1 MEQNILKLD
10 PKLKLVY
17 VWQQPV
23 RIFHWVNA
31 LAILVL
37 CLTGYLIGAPLAIQ
51 SGTEASF
58 NYWFGIN
65 RAIHFI
71 AGYVFFFNFI
81 FRLYWGFVG
90 NEYAKW
96 DNYIPFRKK
105 QWKGI
110 WEVLKVDIFQFKLGP
125 YETVGHNALAS
136 TSYFIIFIAFVFQCL
151 TGFGLYAAMSPS
163 WFPKLFSWFVPM
175 VGGDMM
181 ARHIHHLL
189 MWIFIIFSMVHIYL
203 VFYHD
208 YIERNGVTSSMIGG
222 WKFIEVPEEE
232 DKEKES

>member
-65 RAIHFI
+65 RHIHFV

-81 FRLYWGFVG
+81 FRL
-90 NEYAKW
+90 
-96 DNYIPFRKK
+96 
-105 QWKGI
+105 
-110 WEVLKVDIFQFKLGP
+110 
-125 YETVGHNALAS
+125 
-136 TSYFIIFIAFVFQCL
+136 
-151 TGFGLYAAMSPS
+151 
-163 WFPKLFSWFVPM
+163 
-175 VGGDMM
+175 
-181 ARHIHHLL
+181 
-189 MWIFIIFSMVHIYL
+189 
-203 VFYHD
+203 
-208 YIERNGVTSSMIGG
+208 
-222 WKFIEVPEEE
+222 
-232 DKEKES
+232 